1 LLLVQVVVVGKE
13 YQMKTTVLLS
23 PVFVALANIRKL
35 DVDAIVQ
42 ACESVQNDR
51 QIASK
56 ESSGTRNVK
65 KSGVAESAETVNY
78 FTQSNVVTAFIQYAE
93 AEVGSLDKAIAKAE
107 KLGLGGMTLV
117 DMPATLHGQD
127 VAGWLGKFA
136 KEAPEAKPEAPA
148 KPEAKAKAKAPVAA

>member
-1 LLLVQVVVVGKE
+1 
-13 YQMKTTVLLS
+13 M
-23 PVFVALANIRKL
+23 FVALANIRKL

-93 AEVGSLDKAIAKAE
+93 SEVGSLDKAIAKAE

-136 KEAPEAKPEAPA
+136 KEAPAKPEEKAPEAKPEAPA
-148 KPEAKAKAKAPVAA
+148 KPEAKAKAKAKAKAPVAA